1 MSTKFLS
8 PGWRMPRNA
17 NQNKQANYSLQ
28 RTGVNQYV
36 QADNISFD
44 SGPSFTIS
52 CWVFKA
58 DIDASGLYAFYGTE
72 HYGNSTGGFVI
83 YYGSGGV
90 TFYSSLP
97 GSGSYFSFSTANN
110 LLVDNV
116 WQQVIIRYNYGVD
129 YRIYINNVLRAVNT
143 TNNSATWPEQN
154 IRLFRHY
161 SNDGYDHDGAL
172 SDWCFFNYALSD
184 TATSVGDTA
193 TGQIAQLYGD
203 GSSLPN
209 PMALPSPPKAY
220 YPLGESAGGFVG
232 GSGTWLTEN
241 NAIGDYVFDF
251 IPNDYISL
259 NSDISLTGSKTVS
272 FWFKADNIAGNNV
285 VIGGTQSSP
294 NINYYPYITSTGI
307 CLRDSTGYICL
318 SGLTFNDGVW
328 YHLSIVGDGTTAT
341 VYKNG
346 QSQGTLDDKNPTI
359 NTIGAFSN
367 AASAFDGKLSN
378 VQIFNT
384 TLSLTEVQTL
394 YNNGSPIRTLANI
407 PQSSNLKAWY
417 KLDASEVYN
426 SSSTKW
432 SINNALSPW
441 TSSLSFNGSAGV
453 TTAGIT
459 GIATSNS
466 ISFWFNNSIAAG
478 GIAPLIASLNYISG
492 ALQNFAIR
500 LETTNKLTVVL
511 LKNGNYT
518 FLYSNTV
525 LANNTWH
532 FVTLTTSTSGSN
544 VINTL
549 YINGAQDVTNTGSNN
564 SNLADL
570 VNGLTIGYWTAPGS
584 ATYNFNGSIS
594 NVAIYNTAL
603 SAPNVLT
610 LYNGGT
616 PQTTIYGSPIA
627 HWKLD
632 NTTTGIQDSAG
643 NYNATNSG
651 AVEAIG
657 SVSTLNGE
665 SSGMSQSNLVQ
676 SDLQTVAPY
685 SKYAMSFDGAN
696 DYINLGQPTDFT
708 NIGSS
713 DFTQSC
719 WIYQNSFTSGS
730 AWHGLIYIGARGSS
744 QGHLFVKN
752 NSGTAVIGCGIGD
765 GATNSFGPSNETTYS
780 INNGQ
785 WYHIAYV
792 KNSTSLTL
800 YVNGDF
806 VQSFSSTISPDPL
819 DEDAYIGQ
827 GFVGY
832 SEFFDGYIS
841 NVSIWN
847 AALTS
852 SQVREIYNQGL
863 PGNLNSH
870 SAYSNLVSWWQLGEN
885 SSYVGGW
892 IFADEK
898 GTNNGTGIGLAETD
912 LTNGVGTTANGTS
925 SGMAV
930 GDLVGD
936 APYSTANAISSG
948 MSVVSRVTGSGNTP

>member
-220 YPLGESAGGFVG
+220 YPLGTSAWDGNF
-232 GSGTWLTEN
+232 LAEN

-407 PQSSNLKAWY
+407 PQNSNLKVWY
-417 KLDASEVYN
+417 KLDASEIYN
-426 SSSTKW
+426 SSTTEW

-441 TSSLSFNGSAGV
+441 TSSLSFGSNGTSHVALGLNSTLP
-453 TTAGIT
+453 TTAITLSLWVRSVDNSQNYKPIFLTKSSISGQDASIYILTVNTGDVGIKIMTDAGFKQNFSVPAGLDDNKWHHISVTYDGTNIAYYTDGDLYATELLSGTISYDTTTYPRPFIGASPSVTSSYFKGEVSNFQIFNTALPAT
-459 GIATSNS
+459 GSNS
-466 ISFWFNNSIAAG
+466 I
-478 GIAPLIASLNYISG
+478 
-492 ALQNFAIR
+492 
-500 LETTNKLTVVL
+500 E
-511 LKNGNYT
+511 
-518 FLYSNTV
+518 
-525 LANNTWH
+525 
-532 FVTLTTSTSGSN
+532 
-544 VINTL
+544 
-549 YINGAQDVTNTGSNN
+549 
-564 SNLADL
+564 
-570 VNGLTIGYWTAPGS
+570 
-584 ATYNFNGSIS
+584 
-594 NVAIYNTAL
+594 
-603 SAPNVLT
+603 T
-610 LYNGGT
+610 LYNNGFPLSDMSSFT
-616 PQTTIYGSPIA
+616 SLLNWY
-627 HWKLD
+627 KL
-632 NTTTGIQDSAG
+632 NNLTTGIEDSKG
-643 NYNATNSG
+643 TQNGTNNGATE
-651 AVEAIG
+651 VYG
-657 SVSTLNGE
+657 SVSTLNGL

-892 IFADEK
+892 TFADEK
-898 GTNNGTGIGLAETD
+898 GTNNGTGNGLAETD

-930 GDLVGD
+930 GALVGD
-936 APYSTANAISSG
+936 APYSTANAVSSG
-948 MSVVSRVTGSGNTP
+948 MAVTARVTGSGNTP